1 MLESI
6 VQTVVQLHFQYTE
19 QFLTALVPM
28 SLTVVLHGQGMRL
41 AALYLRRFGK
51 HASHGARA
59 SLLNIVLVATVAIM
73 LLTHFIEINA
83 WAMFYFLTGMLPDY
97 RSAMNLSVN
106 SYTTLGASNLTLPG
120 RWQNLDGFEA
130 MTAMLMFGWSAAV
143 MVNVVQKTNAVDEW
157 QEQLKR
163 VSTLRV

>member
-6 VQTVVQLHFQYTE
+6 VNTLVQLHFQYTE
-19 QFLTALVPM
+19 QFLTALLPM

-51 HASHGARA
+51 PASHRSHA
-59 SLLNIVLVATVAIM
+59 SLLNIVLIGIVAIM
-73 LLTHFIEINA
+73 LLTHYIEINA

-106 SYTTLGASNLTLPG
+106 SYTTLGASNLSLPG
-120 RWQNLDGFEA
+120 RWQGLDGFEA
-130 MTAMLMFGWSAAV
+130 MAAMLMFGWSTAV
-143 MVNVVQKTNAVDEW
+143 MANVIQKTRSIDDSKAVTDNG
-157 QEQLKR
+157 
-163 VSTLRV
+163 